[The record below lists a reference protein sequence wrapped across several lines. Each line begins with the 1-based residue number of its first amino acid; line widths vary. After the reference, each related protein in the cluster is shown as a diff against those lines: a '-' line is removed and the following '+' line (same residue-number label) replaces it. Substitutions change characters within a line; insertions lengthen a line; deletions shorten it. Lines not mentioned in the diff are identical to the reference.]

1 MRTASTG
8 MPKAEVFLYAGRKA
22 ARARLYK
29 AHELRKGVLPSKL
42 FVTVY

>member
-1 MRTASTG
+1 

-22 ARARLYK
+22 AGARLYK
-29 AHELRKGVLPSKL
+29 AYELRKGVLPSKL

>member
-1 MRTASTG
+1 MRTISTG

-22 ARARLYK
+22 AGARLYK
-29 AHELRKGVLPSKL
+29 AYELRKGVLPSKL